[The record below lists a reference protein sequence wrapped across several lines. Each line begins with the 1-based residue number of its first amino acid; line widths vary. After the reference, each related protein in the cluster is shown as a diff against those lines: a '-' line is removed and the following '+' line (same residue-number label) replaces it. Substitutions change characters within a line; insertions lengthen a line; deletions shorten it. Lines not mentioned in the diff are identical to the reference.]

1 MKFLFIIQGEGRGH
15 FSQALVM
22 QDMLRRQGDEVVAC
36 LVGKSESRILPDYFL
51 SQMKADILPFESPN
65 FLPAAQNKRPNL
77 IKSVV
82 YNLVRLPV
90 YIANMVFIKK
100 KIADYNPDIV
110 LNFYE
115 LLAGLTNFIL
125 SVRVPIVCIGHQ
137 NMFLHRKYIFPKVSW
152 LEINLLRFFTK
163 MTALGASSR
172 LALSF
177 YPLSDD
183 RKSGI
188 AVVPPLLRKEVKQQ
202 KNETRDYIHGYM
214 LNSGYLSE
222 IEDWHRKHPD
232 EKLEFFWDKKDVPDV
247 LRISDGL
254 NLHRINDQTFLSYM
268 AGCKGYSTTAGF
280 ESVCEAL
287 YLQKPVMMVPVHI
300 EQICNAY
307 DALKVGAGA
316 VAGYFDLDVL
326 LDTIPDYKPN
336 EMFRK
341 WESHAEVL
349 IYAELKSIYN
359 SYSREGIK
367 ISPSFR

>member
-1 MKFLFIIQGEGRGH
+1 
-15 FSQALVM
+15 M

-115 LLAGLTNFIL
+115 LLAGLTNFFF

-137 NMFLHRKYIFPKVSW
+137 YMFLHRKYIFPKVSW

-188 AVVPPLLRKEVKQQ
+188 AR
-202 KNETRDYIHGYM
+202 
-214 LNSGYLSE
+214 
-222 IEDWHRKHPD
+222 
-232 EKLEFFWDKKDVPDV
+232 
-247 LRISDGL
+247 
-254 NLHRINDQTFLSYM
+254 
-268 AGCKGYSTTAGF
+268 
-280 ESVCEAL
+280 
-287 YLQKPVMMVPVHI
+287 
-300 EQICNAY
+300 
-307 DALKVGAGA
+307 
-316 VAGYFDLDVL
+316 
-326 LDTIPDYKPN
+326 
-336 EMFRK
+336 
-341 WESHAEVL
+341 
-349 IYAELKSIYN
+349 
-359 SYSREGIK
+359 
-367 ISPSFR
+367 SPSVVKKGGQTAKK

>member
-1 MKFLFIIQGEGRGH
+1 
-15 FSQALVM
+15 
-22 QDMLRRQGDEVVAC
+22 
-36 LVGKSESRILPDYFL
+36 
-51 SQMKADILPFESPN
+51 
-65 FLPAAQNKRPNL
+65 
-77 IKSVV
+77 
-82 YNLVRLPV
+82 
-90 YIANMVFIKK
+90 
-100 KIADYNPDIV
+100 
-110 LNFYE
+110 
-115 LLAGLTNFIL
+115 
-125 SVRVPIVCIGHQ
+125 
-137 NMFLHRKYIFPKVSW
+137 MFLHRKYIFPKVSW

-254 NLHRINDQTFLSYM
+254 NLHLINDQSFLSYM

-300 EQICNAY
+300 C
-307 DALKVGAGA
+307 
-316 VAGYFDLDVL
+316 L
-326 LDTIPDYKPN
+326 LYT
-336 EMFRK
+336 
-341 WESHAEVL
+341 
-349 IYAELKSIYN
+349 
-359 SYSREGIK
+359 
-367 ISPSFR
+367 SPSPRD